1 MEYLTRTYDIEDF
14 YRTLLDRG
22 EEIDA
27 ARLPR
32 VSPSMP
38 IRFSGPF
45 ENHTMDHEARVY
57 DNVFEML
64 PSEQNPTPLVRL
76 GRMNPSPEFL
86 LYAKLEWLNPFGSV
100 KDRAAWFMLRDLERR
115 GEVGNGR
122 GLVEPTS
129 GNTGISLAA
138 LARARGYHLRA
149 VVPNRIPL
157 EKKVLLK
164 IAGAQLD
171 VVSDELCPAPG
182 LGDGSINLA
191 KTHAK
196 AQRDRYAM
204 PNQYENEMNVQAH
217 RQTTGPEI
225 WRQTQGRITHLFV
238 SLGTCGTVTGTSQF
252 LREKKP
258 DVKVVA
264 VQPTEGHDVPGLR
277 NVRQLEVSKLFEPT
291 LLDEILE
298 IDYELAYSRA
308 MELFQNEG
316 LRAGPSSGLIYE
328 GARRVIERDRVGL
341 GVMIFPDD
349 VFKYT
354 ANMVKHVPSLA
365 EGTQP

>member
-1 MEYLTRTYDIEDF
+1 M
-14 YRTLLDRG
+14 
-22 EEIDA
+22 
-27 ARLPR
+27 
-32 VSPSMP
+32 SPES
-38 IRFSGPF
+38 
-45 ENHTMDHEARVY
+45 RVY
-57 DNVFEML
+57 DNIFEML
-64 PSEQNPTPLVRL
+64 PSEQNPTPMVRL
-76 GRMNPSPEFL
+76 NRMSPSPAFL

-100 KDRAAWFMLRDLERR
+100 KDRAAWAMLRDLERR

-138 LARARGYHLRA
+138 LARARGHRLRA
-149 VVPNRIPL
+149 VVPNRVPL

-164 IAGAQLD
+164 VAGAELD

-196 AQRDRYAM
+196 AQPGRYAM
-204 PNQYENEMNVQAH
+204 PNQYENELNVQAH

-225 WRQTQGRITHLFV
+225 WRQTEGRVTHLFV
-238 SLGTCGTVTGTSQF
+238 SLGTCGTATGTSQF
-252 LREKKP
+252 LRGQKP
-258 DVKVVA
+258 GVKVIA

-277 NVRQLEVSKLFEPT
+277 NVGQLGASKLFDPA
-291 LLDEILE
+291 LLDEVLE
-298 IDYELAYSRA
+298 VDYELAYTRA
-308 MELFQNEG
+308 VELFQTEG
-316 LRAGPSSGLIYE
+316 LRGGPSSGLIYE
-328 GARRVIERDRVGL
+328 GARRVAERDRVGL

-349 VFKYT
+349 LFKYT
-354 ANMVKHVPSLA
+354 SNLIKHIPSLA